1 MSRTIQSVFIV
12 TKAGHTAALELADSL
27 KEWFV
32 ERGCSAEVFENGR
45 LQWQRVVLPAEGG
58 LVLVLGGDGTMLS
71 VARRLVGSDV
81 PVLGVNLGRVGF
93 LTEVSVDEWPQ
104 QLERLFD
111 GSIRFVRRFALS
123 CAVERSSHRIYS
135 GVAVNDMVVHRGAL
149 ARVIKL
155 ELHVQG
161 ERLGSLRADGLIVST
176 PTGSTGY
183 AVSANGPLV
192 HPDLDA
198 FSVTPICPFL
208 NALKPFVL
216 CGDMELGIV
225 IQDTDTDLYLTQ
237 DGQDGVILKGGDRVT
252 ISRAQKG
259 LLVAELGCASYFER
273 LRTRGFYKDQQ

>member
-1 MSRTIQSVFIV
+1 MSRTIQTVFIV
-12 TKAGHTAALELADSL
+12 TKAGHTAALELAASM
-27 KEWFV
+27 KEWFLG
-32 ERGCSAEVFENGR
+32 RGCEAEVFENGR
-45 LQWQRVVLPAEGG
+45 LQWQKVVFPATGG

-71 VARRLVGSDV
+71 VARRLVGSDI

-93 LTEVSVDEWPQ
+93 LTEVSVDDWQ
-104 QLERLFD
+104 SQLERLFD
-111 GSIRFVRRFALS
+111 ERVRYVRRVALS
-123 CAVERSSHRIYS
+123 CVVERSSHRIYS

-161 ERLGSLRADGLIVST
+161 ERLGGLRADGLIVSS

-183 AVSANGPLV
+183 AVSANGPLI

-252 ISRAQKG
+252 ISTAAKG